1 MTFISAIP
9 QTAIDPTLPVAYDS
23 LASLDTSLTARNNFG
38 VSFLNK
44 SQVKNTFTLVHSS
57 DVSQFR
63 RCVFFPLCE
72 KWLKWE

>member
-23 LASLDTSLTARNNFG
+23 LAGLDTSLTTRNDFG

-44 SQVKNTFTLVHSS
+44 SQVKNTFTLV
-57 DVSQFR
+57 F
-63 RCVFFPLCE
+63 
-72 KWLKWE
+72 K